1 MKRWKIILVKPI
13 LKREPDYI
21 FFHVGTNK
29 ATNLTAR
36 DILDKLLQLKSTILD
51 TRKYCKVIISQ
62 PTLRPDN
69 GKATLTTTLKSYWN
83 RAILTLSRTVTSAT
97 KNLDIRDYILN
108 HRGMLDY
115 CLILRQQ

>member
-13 LKREPDYI
+13 LKREPGCI
-21 FFHVGTNK
+21 FFHVGTKK
-29 ATNLTAR
+29 ATNLMVH

-69 GKATLTTTLKSYWN
+69 GKTALT
-83 RAILTLSRTVTSAT
+83 
-97 KNLDIRDYILN
+97 N
-108 HRGMLDY
+108 HRP
-115 CLILRQQ
+115 